1 MTARK
6 PAAEDRIMQAHAR
19 LLASVRIT
27 PGMPHAVQDALV
39 HKADYIESTVLA
51 RLVGCLSATASFRKP
66 ISPARLAQI
75 VEDMCAKG
83 EKDAADL
90 IAKATPKEIER

>member
-6 PAAEDRIMQAHAR
+6 PSAEDRLMQAHSR

-27 PGMPHAVQDALV
+27 PGMPAAVQDALV
-39 HKADYIESTVLA
+39 RNGDYIESTVLA
-51 RLVGCLSATASFRKP
+51 RLIGCLSAMVSGGKP
-66 ISPARLAQI
+66 LSPSRLAQI

-83 EKDAADL
+83 EQDAADL
-90 IAKATPKEIER
+90 IAKATTKETDR